1 MTHPL
6 EHYIDHTPDFPEPGV
21 VFRDISPLLAQKFP
35 ETIDAMINL
44 FSPVELEAID
54 AFAGIDARGFIFAS
68 AMAANTGKNLIMVR
82 KGGKLPPPASR
93 HEYTLEYGA
102 AAMELKH
109 GAGRIAIIDDVVA
122 TGGTLEAAAELC
134 QKAGYS
140 VYALAALLDLQYLNE
155 LAWNGLKPR
164 SVIQYSE

>member
-1 MTHPL
+1 M
-6 EHYIDHTPDFPEPGV
+6 

-35 ETIDAMINL
+35 ETVEAMIGL
-44 FSPVELEAID
+44 FSTVELDAID

-82 KGGKLPPPASR
+82 KGGKLPPPASSQ
-93 HEYTLEYGA
+93 EYTLEYGTA
-102 AAMELKH
+102 MMELKH

-122 TGGTLEAAAELC
+122 TGGTLQAAAELC

-140 VYALAALLDLQYLNE
+140 VYALAALLDLQYLNDFT
-155 LAWNGLKPR
+155 WNGLKPR
-164 SVIQYSE
+164 SVIQYQE